1 VQMRFAG
8 GMHAERRT
16 AGHMH
21 AAPTDIAMPTSGK
34 PFRAVSGSNGRYAR
48 VPFFPTVPM
57 LTALVGLTLGA
68 APAPHP
74 RSPEGVAQS
83 ATAAP
88 DTRAA
93 TYNGRG
99 GQLTVRIP
107 RVDTHIDIDG
117 SLSAPV
123 WQQAAVL
130 TGFSEYQ
137 PVDGV
142 PAEDSTEV
150 LVWYSPTAIYF
161 GIRAYELHGAP
172 HATLAN
178 RDRIDGD
185 DNVQLVI
192 SPFVHSHQALVF
204 AVNPFGIQEDGTITE
219 GVQTSR
225 GFGVSNK
232 TGPDSTDLSPDFV
245 YESKGTPTAFGYQV
259 EVRIPFRS
267 IKFPAKSPQDW
278 GINIVRRIQHS
289 GHLDT
294 WYPTRLAASSYL
306 DQAGTL
312 AGLTKLDAGLV
323 LDLNPIVTEKAL
335 GSRVVSPGPG
345 WQYGVERPQFGGNV
359 RWGITNN
366 LLLNGTYR
374 PDFAE
379 VESDAT
385 QLILDP
391 RQAVLYPEKRP
402 FFLDGL
408 EQFNTPANLIYTRQI
423 EAPIA
428 ASKLTGKL
436 GDVSL
441 AYLGAIDNQGSAALG
456 GGHPAFNILRLRQDF
471 AQGSQ
476 IGAAFTDKEEGG
488 SFNRL
493 ASVDSRITFA
503 KLYTLTFQA
512 AGSSTRRGGVST
524 AGPLWSAGL
533 TRAGRSFIMSYG
545 LSGIDPEFAAG
556 SGFISRAGVANGS
569 VDWRYTF
576 YPKHTFLDTFGIDLL
591 VNDTWVYRDL
601 TAGHAPEDRRYHI
614 TWLSTLHGGWQLLFG
629 LYAETYGY
637 DPTLYANYYLGHP
650 SGTGTTF
657 THFVGTPIIPNTDYV
672 LQVSTPAFSKFDL
685 SLLELSGRD
694 ENFFEWSSADISVTE
709 ATLNYRPTDKL
720 RLQLMYN
727 AQIYWRHDDYSIAA
741 KTLIPRLGVEYQLS
755 RPIFFRI
762 IGQYDATY
770 QNNLRDDARTGL
782 PIYFFDPASG
792 TYARAAA
799 FQSNRFQLTGLFSY
813 QPIPGTVAFVGYG
826 NNLAEPD
833 GFHFN
838 PLHRV
843 ADNFF
848 VKFSYLFRM
857 Q

>member
-1 VQMRFAG
+1 LLSTLIGLGAGLTFANPVLR
-8 GMHAERRT
+8 ATTSSERDT
-16 AGHMH
+16 SPAPAVH
-21 AAPTDIAMPTSGK
+21 AAVD
-34 PFRAVSGSNGRYAR
+34 V
-48 VPFFPTVPM
+48 
-57 LTALVGLTLGA
+57 
-68 APAPHP
+68 
-74 RSPEGVAQS
+74 
-83 ATAAP
+83 
-88 DTRAA
+88 
-93 TYNGRG
+93 YNGRS
-99 GQLTVRIP
+99 GQLSVRIP
-107 RVDTHIDIDG
+107 HINGRITIDG
-117 SLSAPV
+117 TMTAPV
-123 WQQAAVL
+123 WEQGALL

-142 PAEDSTEV
+142 AAEDSTEV
-150 LVWYSPTAIYF
+150 LVWYSSTAIYF
-161 GIRAYELHGAP
+161 GIRAFESHGAP

-178 RDRIDGD
+178 RDKIDGD
-185 DNVQLVI
+185 DNVQLI
-192 SPFVHSHQALVF
+192 IRPFVHAHQALVF
-204 AVNPFGIQEDGTITE
+204 SVNPFGIQEDGTITE

-225 GFGVSNK
+225 GFGVTNVG
-232 TGPDSTDLSPDFV
+232 GPDSTDLSPDFV
-245 YESKGTPTAFGYQV
+245 YESKGQLTPFGYQV
-259 EVRIPFRS
+259 VVRIPFRS
-267 IKFPAKSPQDW
+267 VKFPAKSPQDW
-278 GINIVRRIQHS
+278 GLNVVRRIQHS
-289 GHLDT
+289 GHLDS
-294 WYPTRLAASSYL
+294 WYPVKVGTSSYL

-312 AGLTKLDAGLV
+312 TGLTGLDAGLV

-335 GSRVVSPGPG
+335 GSPTTSSTPG
-345 WQYGVERPQFGGNV
+345 WQYGVERPQFGANV

-428 ASKLTGKL
+428 ASKVTGKV

-441 AYLGAIDNQGSAALG
+441 AYLGAIDDEGSAALG
-456 GGHPAFNILRLRQDF
+456 GGHPAFDILRLRDDF

-476 IGAAFTDKEEGG
+476 IGAAFTDKEQGG

-493 ASVDSRITFA
+493 YSLDSRITFA
-503 KLYTLTFQA
+503 KLYTINLQA
-512 AGSSTRRGGVST
+512 AGSSTRNAGVPT
-524 AGPLWSAGL
+524 AGPLWAANF
-533 TRAGRSFIMSYG
+533 TRNGRSFTTSYG
-545 LSGIDPEFAAG
+545 LSGIDPEFVAA

-569 VDWRYTF
+569 ADWRYTF
-576 YPKHTFLDTFGIDLL
+576 YPKHSLFDTFGVDALI
-591 VNDTWVYRDL
+591 NHTWVYRDL

-614 TWLSTLHGGWQLLFG
+614 TLLSTLHGGWQLLFG

-637 DPTLYANYYLGHP
+637 DPSLYANYYLGHIA
-650 SGTGTTF
+650 GGETTY

-672 LQVSTPAFSKFDL
+672 LQVSTPVFSKVDL

-694 ENFFEWSSADISVTE
+694 ENFYEWSQADVSITQ
-709 ATLNYRPTDKL
+709 ATLNYRPTDQL

-741 KTLIPRLGVEYQLS
+741 KTLIPRLDVEYQLS
-755 RPIFFRI
+755 RSIFFRV
-762 IGQYDATY
+762 IGQYDAAY
-770 QNNLRDDARTGL
+770 QNNLRDDARTEL
-782 PIYFFDPASG
+782 PIFFFNPATA
-792 TYARAAA
+792 TYTRAAA
-799 FQSNRFQLTGLFSY
+799 FQSNQFQLSGLFSY
-813 QPIPGTVAFVGYG
+813 QPIPGTVAFIGYG
-826 NNLAEPD
+826 NNLIEPD
-833 GFHFN
+833 GFHFH
-838 PLHRV
+838 PLRRV